1 MMHADTVP
9 TGRRKITPAM
19 LAASAARPSC
29 YDPTKPGL
37 VWGTLKRV
45 SELLGI
51 PQRLLALIDYLM
63 GCTRVTDWSHGS
75 GPIWAWPSNAV
86 LCDVLGI
93 KASQLKTLFRM
104 AQELGLFEI
113 HDSPTGKRYGH
124 RDNDG
129 QVTAAYGFD
138 LSPLACRMAEFRQ
151 LALERR
157 ANWKKGE
164 ELRSQVT
171 ALRNKVLSLS
181 DLGQEEGAAGDWQGI
196 DARARQLAAS
206 RGDSRDPATLGLILA
221 ALDELHQGALEALT
235 PVEAKASE
243 PVESD
248 PVGPENRLL
257 LTPTNHLSIAKAN
270 TEADEP
276 SRPGALITRKGGVI
290 AIKPGSDRAECV
302 EVGKRERRQETALRG
317 FAVTPA
323 FVVQIAPNFAAWT
336 NKPTPTWVELLE
348 ASAMVRA
355 ELGVSQHAWGQAC
368 EVLGRIEAVV
378 TLAAIDARRSAGE
391 VQSAGGLLRKMV
403 ELHRAGTLRLDRTL
417 FGLSDKLKSKL
428 N

>member
-1 MMHADTVP
+1 MMHAETVP

-19 LAASAARPSC
+19 LAASAARPTF

-63 GCTRVTDWSHGS
+63 GCTRAIDWSHGS

-93 KASQLKTLFRM
+93 KVSQLKTLFRM
-104 AQELGLFEI
+104 AQELGLLEI
-113 HDSPTGKRYGH
+113 HDSPTGKRYGR
-124 RDNDG
+124 RDNEG
-129 QVTAAYGFD
+129 RVTVAYGFD
-138 LSPLACRMAEFRQ
+138 LSPLACRMPEFRQ

-157 ANWKKGE
+157 ASWVKGE
-164 ELRSQVT
+164 ELRAQVT

-181 DLGQEEGAAGDWQGI
+181 DLGQQEEAAGDWQGI

-235 PVEAKASE
+235 PAEAKASE
-243 PVESD
+243 PVEND
-248 PVGPENRLL
+248 PVGPENRPL
-257 LTPTNHLSIAKAN
+257 LTPTNQLSIAKAN
-270 TEADEP
+270 TEADGP
-276 SRPGALITRKGGVI
+276 SRPGALITRSSEVVR
-290 AIKPGSDRAECV
+290 IKPKSDRAEDV
-302 EVGKRERRQETALRG
+302 ETGKRERRQETALRG

-323 FVVQIAPNFAAWT
+323 FVVQIAPNFRAWID
-336 NKPTPTWVELLE
+336 KPAPSWVELLD
-348 ASAMVRA
+348 ASTMVRA

-417 FGLSDKLKSKL
+417 FGLADKLKAKL
-428 N
+428 H